1 MAEHSSCVSTKGMQ
15 PSGESPRSLSDI
27 DPSTAA
33 NDAQASALFS
43 APKNPQRIAAN
54 TPPVFRGLWSRI
66 CQSLLRLVT
75 NGNVKQAPSHAIRL
89 LIMGA
94 AGRDFHNFNVVFR
107 NNPRYRVIAFTA
119 AQIPN
124 IAGRT
129 YPASL
134 AGRAYPDGIPIHP
147 EEELE
152 ALIEKHGIEEVVF
165 AYSDVS
171 HEAVMHRASRVVA
184 CGTDFRLLG
193 TETTML
199 KSRRPVV
206 SVCAVRTGAGKSPAT
221 RTIAAWLK
229 DEGLRVVV
237 VRHPMPYGDLAAQA
251 VQRFAATD
259 DLRRADC
266 TIEEMEEYE
275 PHLGQGTV
283 VYAGVD
289 YERILRAAEEEAD
302 VILWDGGNNDTP
314 FFQPDLEI
322 VLVDPSRAGHAQTY
336 FPGEVNLR
344 RADVVVLTKLDT
356 AGPEQAEAARRAV
369 REANPDAVVIES
381 VMPVSAEQPELI
393 RGKRVLVIEDGPTL
407 THGGLRDG
415 AGALAAG
422 QCGAKELVDPRPFAV
437 GSIAQ
442 TFERYPHIGRVL
454 PAMGYGREQ
463 MRELEQT
470 IDRVACDAVMIATPV
485 DLRHVLRIRQP
496 VCRVTYE
503 FRERG
508 TPSLRGIVRDVVL
521 KAARRN
527 G

>member
-1 MAEHSSCVSTKGMQ
+1 MRQT
-15 PSGESPRSLSDI
+15 GESPSD
-27 DPSTAA
+27 PT
-33 NDAQASALFS
+33 
-43 APKNPQRIAAN
+43 
-54 TPPVFRGLWSRI
+54 
-66 CQSLLRLVT
+66 
-75 NGNVKQAPSHAIRL
+75 RL

-107 NNPRYRVIAFTA
+107 DNPRYRVVAFTA

-152 ALIEKHGIEEVVF
+152 SLIEKHGIEEVVF

-171 HEAVMHRASRVVA
+171 HEDVMHKASRVIA
-184 CGTDFRLLG
+184 RGADFRLLG
-193 TETTML
+193 AETTML
-199 KSRRPVV
+199 KARRPVV
-206 SVCAVRTGAGKSPAT
+206 SVCAVRTGAGKSPAA
-221 RTIAAWLK
+221 RAIAAWLK
-229 DEGLRVVV
+229 EEGRRVVV
-237 VRHPMPYGDLAAQA
+237 VRHPMPYGDLAGQA
-251 VQRFAATD
+251 VQRFAALE

-275 PHLGQGTV
+275 PHLRAGTV

-289 YERILRAAEEEAD
+289 YERILREAEKEAD
-302 VILWDGGNNDTP
+302 VILWDGGNNDAP
-314 FFQPDLEI
+314 FFVPDLEI

-336 FPGEVNLR
+336 FPGEVNLL

-356 AGPEQAEAARRAV
+356 ATPEQAEAARRAA
-369 REANPDAVVIES
+369 REANPDATVIES
-381 VMPVSAEQPELI
+381 VMPVSAENPELI

-407 THGGLRDG
+407 THGGVRDG

-422 QCGAKELVDPRPFAV
+422 ECGAKELVDPRPCAV

-442 TFERYPHIGRVL
+442 TFERYPHIGHVL

-463 MRELEQT
+463 IRELEET
-470 IDRVACDAVMIATPV
+470 IGRVACDTVIVATPM
-485 DLRHVLRIRQP
+485 DLRHVLRIRRP
-496 VCRVTYE
+496 TCRVTYE

-508 TPSLRGIVRDVVL
+508 GPSLRGILRDVIQ
-521 KAARRN
+521 KATSRN
-527 G
+527 E